1 MAICFIGCDIG
12 GWHTDNRDAFAALR
26 FSSGGLF
33 HFGEESGSIYYPV
46 DPQGILSKK
55 LKQIC
60 DEQARIII
68 AIDAA
73 LAWPV
78 EFVKLVQDAPAA
90 GHLPTFTLSSAID
103 NPYLYRETERFIEK
117 TILRGSKKKPL
128 TAPGDK
134 FGNNCSKAQA
144 LVAWIRTQLPEVY
157 RPPFDAWDEENA
169 RNARYSVIEVYPAA
183 SMKCHLFR
191 KLRWPSAAT
200 QMTNVGNSDI
210 GDAKR
215 CAMTA
220 VCYAATLGMDKGLT
234 TMQYPP
240 VVLPDS
246 TCDSNVI
253 KAEGWIFAPDAKCCG

>member
-1 MAICFIGCDIG
+1 MAIYFIGCDIG
-12 GWHTDNRDAFAALR
+12 GWHTDNGDAFAALK
-26 FSSGGLF
+26 FSSGDLV
-33 HFGEESGSIYYPV
+33 HLGEQSGSMYYPV
-46 DPQGILSKK
+46 DPQGIFSKI

-60 DEQARIII
+60 EEQARLII

-90 GHLPTFTLSSAID
+90 GHLPSFSLRSAID
-103 NPYLYRETERFIEK
+103 NPYLYRETERFVEK

-144 LVAWIRTQLPEVY
+144 LVAWIRTRLPEVY
-157 RPPFDAWDEENA
+157 RPPFDPWDQENA
-169 RNARYSVIEVYPAA
+169 KKARYSVLEVYPAA
-183 SMKCHLFR
+183 SMECRTFKE
-191 KLRWPSAAT
+191 LRWPNAAT

-220 VCYAATLGMDKGLT
+220 VCYAATLGMEEGLT
-234 TMQYPP
+234 TAQYPP
-240 VVLPDS
+240 VILPDS
-246 TCDSNVI
+246 TRDSDVI
-253 KAEGWIFAPDAKCCG
+253 TAEGWIFAPDPKYCG